1 MWHLHDW
8 YGKIEEAGR
17 YLSYQDRY
25 TDQVVYTRCCYH
37 ELFNLY
43 VHMDVQEAID
53 IRQTGLMHLNRYKE
67 LAQLA
72 LNDGRLMT
80 GKCVRTSSAD

>member
-1 MWHLHDW
+1 
-8 YGKIEEAGR
+8 
-17 YLSYQDRY
+17 
-25 TDQVVYTRCCYH
+25 
-37 ELFNLY
+37 
-43 VHMDVQEAID
+43 MDVQEAID

-80 GKCVRTSSAD
+80 GKCVITSSAD